1 MHFFWSVNACFCCVR
16 LSYFRIQPRDWLGET
31 SRKWSIVCRVV
42 RKTKTRSVSEVVC
55 VTAVIT
61 CCRWHGGGDVGGEAG
76 GRRYWRSGLGVL
88 KNREQSV
95 MSRRCIITRDVTE
108 PAKIRFRRIRIL
120 CFRSIGFGCGYGFAT
135 WSQLV
140 LLNSYLSMSVYAKHR
155 TGRHIAVPFSI

>member
-1 MHFFWSVNACFCCVR
+1 MRAFVV
-16 LSYFRIQPRDWLGET
+16 LGLL
-31 SRKWSIVCRVV
+31 I
-42 RKTKTRSVSEVVC
+42 SVSSQEIGLGKRLENDLLCVEWYVKPKLDQSGEVVC

-108 PAKIRFRRIRIL
+108 PAKICFRRIRIL
-120 CFRSIGFGCGYGFAT
+120 CFWSIGFGCGYGFAT

-140 LLNSYLSMSVYAKHR
+140 LLNSYLSMSVYTKHR